1 MTYLQ
6 LLRNVRHS
14 WYRVWGVWL
23 LCWWTSHRATDTHT
37 ELDWSHC
44 LWLILAKHMDPRQTI
59 WMDGKL
65 TLMSFSLSC
74 MLSVHLYKQ
83 MFRACAAHEVRNRTP
98 QWPAQVMLH
107 HMPTWVC
114 RTWCFMIMA
123 QYFMLLENDFVADL
137 IGANTAQCNSFI
149 LCWFS
154 FNTRH
159 NLHGQTM
166 TQTPQP
172 RSHSTVIVKTIFSH
186 KKNKRS
192 CNRWRGSH
200 RALISTSRTQS
211 GKTRGDK
218 TRNTACSS
226 TLNPN
231 LNDQSF

>member
-1 MTYLQ
+1 MTGLGYAPPYAHMSLQ
-6 LLRNVRHS
+6 NLMFYDN
-14 WYRVWGVWL
+14 G
-23 LCWWTSHRATDTHT
+23 A
-37 ELDWSHC
+37 
-44 LWLILAKHMDPRQTI
+44 ILYDYT
-59 WMDGKL
+59 
-65 TLMSFSLSC
+65 
-74 MLSVHLYKQ
+74 
-83 MFRACAAHEVRNRTP
+83 
-98 QWPAQVMLH
+98 
-107 HMPTWVC
+107 
-114 RTWCFMIMA
+114 
-123 QYFMLLENDFVADL
+123 LLENDFVADL
-137 IGANTAQCNSFI
+137 IGSNTAQCNSLI

-218 TRNTACSS
+218 TRNTVYSS
-226 TLNPN
+226 TRTLSIQTCTTSHFKISVRVW
-231 LNDQSF
+231 LAAILIVDIYMSCTFT